1 MSPIYVEQGDEYVQM
16 IEQPYEAELILRDLL
31 SNNPGLL
38 SGNASDESD
47 QRWLLVRQEIG
58 VPDEPGGPDRW
69 SLDHLFL
76 DQEGVPTLVE
86 AKRSSDRRIR
96 REVVGQMLD
105 YVANAAEFWS
115 VERIQTELESRY
127 SEPDEFVRALEAH
140 IGPETDPEDFWRR
153 VDVNLTSGN
162 LRLVFVADRIPRELR
177 RIVEFLNGQMQ
188 HTDVLALE
196 IHQYVEK
203 GGTRKTLV
211 PLIIGDTEASRQTK
225 SPGQPRKPRL
235 SEEELLQQIRSSD
248 AFDQPVKERILK
260 LYAFLLGEGGRV
272 VPGSASINVWIGE
285 DDNESKSNPVSI
297 SFSQPYGL
305 TVNFKFMVG
314 KRSDAEMERLAD
326 LLSVLP
332 GAATEVNRVRSNGLN
347 GYCSLAPSEVLSSD
361 DALRQME
368 EVLVEAA
375 APAA

>member
-1 MSPIYVEQGDEYVQM
+1 M
-16 IEQPYEAELILRDLL
+16 IEQPYEAERVLQDLL

-38 SGNASDESD
+38 SGNASDESA

-127 SEPDEFVRALEAH
+127 NDPDEFVRALEVH
-140 IGPETDPEDFWRR
+140 IGPETDPEDFWKR
-153 VDVNLTSGN
+153 VDTNLSSGN
-162 LRLVFVADRIPRELR
+162 LRLVFVADHIPRELR

-188 HTDVLALE
+188 HTEVLALE

-203 GGTRKTLV
+203 DGTRKTLV

-225 SPGQPRKPRL
+225 SAGQARKPRL

-260 LYAFLLGEGGRV
+260 LYTFLLGEGGRV

-285 DDNESKSNPVSI
+285 DDDESRSNPVSI

-326 LLSVLP
+326 LLSVIP
-332 GAATEVNRVRSNGLN
+332 GAATEVDRVRSNGLN
-347 GYCSLAPSEVLSSD
+347 GYCTLAPIEVLSSD
-361 DALRQME
+361 DALRQLE
-368 EVLVEAA
+368 EALVDAA
-375 APAA
+375 RPAS